1 MGEIASDA
9 GRRVRAFSWLY
20 LSLFG
25 YILVNQNLYP
35 IHTVLSYDRMT
46 KRRAFLK
53 STGALGVAGLI
64 AGCTGNTNSGGSTD
78 TETSTA
84 TETATATPTPESQMT
99 FGGDGAVDFGI
110 SPSVP
115 QEDLNVQY
123 SPLLDHIGSY
133 LQDNHD
139 VPSGLEVEGTIGSNY
154 SAVIQALG
162 QGTMDVAETGPFAA
176 ALGVKTGN
184 AEIILQRYGY
194 GSWEY
199 ASIIATPNDSD
210 ITELSDLS
218 GKTVAFSDRLSTSGC
233 LYPLYSMSDQGGLD
247 VGELPEGN
255 GSQAEFDA
263 RFAGGHV
270 GSYTLLEQGQ
280 VDAAAMGGFVRDTK
294 TGPTPEDWQSVAT
307 TLHED
312 TGLPRAPI
320 VVSPELSDEA
330 KTAVQDAFLEGPD
343 SIYYGA
349 DGEDGTDDDLWFG
362 DVRAAGQ
369 EEYQSVID
377 VADELGVGTDIFG

>member
-1 MGEIASDA
+1 MAQ
-9 GRRVRAFSWLY
+9 RR
-20 LSLFG
+20 
-25 YILVNQNLYP
+25 
-35 IHTVLSYDRMT
+35 
-46 KRRAFLK
+46 KFLK
-53 STGALGVAGLI
+53 I
-64 AGCTGNTNSGGSTD
+64 AGAASIVGLAGCSGGGGGSD
-78 TETSTA
+78 GGDMGSEDS
-84 TETATATPTPESQMT
+84 EPEMT
-99 FGGDGAVDFGI
+99 FGGDGTVDFGI

-123 SPLLDHIGSY
+123 SPLENHIGSY
-133 LQDNHD
+133 LRENYD
-139 VPSGLEVEGTIGSNY
+139 VPSDLSVEGTIGSNY
-154 SAVIQALG
+154 SAIIQSLG
-162 QGTMDVAETGPFAA
+162 QGTLDIAETGPFAA

-194 GSWEY
+194 GSWTY
-199 ASIIATPNDSD
+199 KSIIATPNDSD

-218 GKTVAFSDRLSTSGC
+218 GKTVAFSDRLSTSGA
-233 LYPLYSMSDQGGLD
+233 LYPLYSMSSEGDLS

-294 TGPTPEDWQSVAT
+294 TGPAPEDWQEVAT

-312 TGLPRAPI
+312 EGLPRAPM
-320 VVSPELSDEA
+320 VVSPELDDDVKGAIQE
-330 KTAVQDAFLEGPD
+330 AFLEGPN

-349 DGEDGTDDDLWFG
+349 DGEDGTEDDLWFG
-362 DVRAAGQ
+362 RVREATQ
-369 EEYQSVID
+369 DDYQSVID
-377 VADELGVGTDIFG
+377 VANELGVGTDIFES

>member
-1 MGEIASDA
+1 MAQ
-9 GRRVRAFSWLY
+9 RR
-20 LSLFG
+20 
-25 YILVNQNLYP
+25 
-35 IHTVLSYDRMT
+35 
-46 KRRAFLK
+46 KFLK
-53 STGALGVAGLI
+53 I
-64 AGCTGNTNSGGSTD
+64 AGAASIVGLAGCSGGGGGSD
-78 TETSTA
+78 GGDMGSEDS
-84 TETATATPTPESQMT
+84 EPEMT
-99 FGGDGAVDFGI
+99 FGGDGTVDFGI

-123 SPLLDHIGSY
+123 SPLENHIGSY
-133 LQDNHD
+133 LRENYD
-139 VPSGLEVEGTIGSNY
+139 VPSDLSVEGTIGSNY
-154 SAVIQALG
+154 SAIIQSLG
-162 QGTMDVAETGPFAA
+162 QGTLDIAETGPFAA

-199 ASIIATPNDSD
+199 KSIIATPNDSD

-218 GKTVAFSDRLSTSGC
+218 GKTVAFSDRLSTSGA
-233 LYPLYSMSDQGGLD
+233 LYPLYSMSSQGDLD

-294 TGPTPEDWQSVAT
+294 TGPAPEDWQEVAT

-312 TGLPRAPI
+312 EGLPRAPM
-320 VVSPELSDEA
+320 VVSPELDDDVKGAIQE
-330 KTAVQDAFLEGPD
+330 AFLEGPN

-349 DGEDGTDDDLWFG
+349 DGEDGTEDDLWFG
-362 DVRAAGQ
+362 RVREATQ
-369 EEYQSVID
+369 DDYQSVID
-377 VADELGVGTDIFG
+377 VANELGVGTDIFES

>member
-1 MGEIASDA
+1 
-9 GRRVRAFSWLY
+9 
-20 LSLFG
+20 
-25 YILVNQNLYP
+25 
-35 IHTVLSYDRMT
+35 
-46 KRRAFLK
+46 
-53 STGALGVAGLI
+53 
-64 AGCTGNTNSGGSTD
+64 
-78 TETSTA
+78 
-84 TETATATPTPESQMT
+84 MT
-99 FGGDGAVDFGI
+99 FGGDGQVDFGL

-115 QEDLNVQY
+115 QEDLEVQY
-123 SPLLDHIGSY
+123 APFTDHIGSY
-133 LQDNHD
+133 LQENYS
-139 VPSGLEVEGTIGSNY
+139 VPSDLSVEGTIGSNY
-154 SAVIQALG
+154 SAIIQSLG
-162 QGTMDVAETGPFAA
+162 QGTLDVAETGPFAA

-210 ITELSDLS
+210 ITELADLS
-218 GKTVAFSDRLSTSGC
+218 GKTIAFSDRLSTSGA
-233 LYPLYSMSDQGGLD
+233 LYPLFSMSDQGGLD
-247 VGELPEGN
+247 IGNLPEGN

-294 TGPTPEDWQSVAT
+294 TGPTPDEWQSVAT

-312 TGLPRAPI
+312 TGLPRAPF

-330 KTAVQDAFLEGPD
+330 KTAIQEAILNGPETV
-343 SIYYGA
+343 YLGQ
-349 DGEDGTDDDLWFG
+349 DGESGTDDDLWFG
-362 DVRAAGQ
+362 RVREAGT

-377 VADELGVGTDIFG
+377 VADELGVGTDIFQ

>member
-1 MGEIASDA
+1 MAQ
-9 GRRVRAFSWLY
+9 RR
-20 LSLFG
+20 
-25 YILVNQNLYP
+25 
-35 IHTVLSYDRMT
+35 
-46 KRRAFLK
+46 KFLK
-53 STGALGVAGLI
+53 I
-64 AGCTGNTNSGGSTD
+64 AGAASIVGLAGCSGGGGGSD
-78 TETSTA
+78 GGDMGSEDS
-84 TETATATPTPESQMT
+84 EPEMT
-99 FGGDGAVDFGI
+99 FGGDGTVDFGI

-123 SPLLDHIGSY
+123 SPLENHIGSY
-133 LQDNHD
+133 LRENYD
-139 VPSGLEVEGTIGSNY
+139 VPSDLSVEGTIGSNY
-154 SAVIQALG
+154 SAIIQSLG
-162 QGTMDVAETGPFAA
+162 QGTLDIAETGPFAA

-194 GSWEY
+194 GGWTY
-199 ASIIATPNDSD
+199 KSIIATPNDSD

-218 GKTVAFSDRLSTSGC
+218 GKTVAFSDRLSTSGA
-233 LYPLYSMSDQGGLD
+233 LYPLYSMSSQGDLD

-294 TGPTPEDWQSVAT
+294 TGPAPEDWQEVAT

-312 TGLPRAPI
+312 EGLPRAPM
-320 VVSPELSDEA
+320 VVSPELDDDVKGAIQE
-330 KTAVQDAFLEGPD
+330 AFLEGPN

-349 DGEDGTDDDLWFG
+349 DGEDGTEDDLWFG
-362 DVRAAGQ
+362 RVREATQ
-369 EEYQSVID
+369 DDYQSVID
-377 VADELGVGTDIFG
+377 VANELGVGTDIFES